1 MCVRRCMRMEN
12 LPSSPNKYPTESK
25 EDFIFQMSRRDF
37 SNGAIL
43 VFWSTWL
50 HITHVISIKFIFCI
64 ESVQFWTW
72 LYKVIWGH
80 LMSFE
85 VIAWPFKVI
94 FRMFATKHRIWQSYR
109 GHYLKSLQRLEV
121 KGQMTSRENSRRFK
135 SDLIPYLE
143 IKRLPPS
150 FDISITSQNQNENQK
165 GNRNSII
172 LIWDPY
178 TNMPEIAETVLRI
191 PK

>member
-1 MCVRRCMRMEN
+1 MVLFSFFGARDYI
-12 LPSSPNKYPTESK
+12 LHTWFLSSS
-25 EDFIFQMSRRDF
+25 F
-37 SNGAIL
+37 SVSSLFNFEL
-43 VFWSTWL
+43 DCTRLF
-50 HITHVISIKFIFCI
+50 
-64 ESVQFWTW
+64 E
-72 LYKVIWGH
+72 VIWGH
-80 LMSFE
+80 LRSLRDLSKSF
-85 VIAWPFKVI
+85 
-94 FRMFATKHRIWQSYR
+94 FRMFATKHRIWQSHR

-165 GNRNSII
+165 GRRNTIF

-178 TNMPEIAETVLRI
+178 KWRPKKTVVETVT
-191 PK
+191 

>member
-12 LPSSPNKYPTESK
+12 LPSSPNKYPAESK

-80 LMSFE
+80 LRSLRDLSKSF
-85 VIAWPFKVI
+85 
-94 FRMFATKHRIWQSYR
+94 FRMFATKHRIWQSHR

-165 GNRNSII
+165 GRRNTIF

-178 TNMPEIAETVLRI
+178 KWRPKKTVVETVT
-191 PK
+191 